1 MELLLGKETA
11 LKIKEQV
18 KNEVDKLEVKP
29 KYVVLINKNDSTS
42 IGYVNMQR
50 KNATS
55 LGIEFESIEM
65 DDSEEQY
72 IETIERLNNDKSVTA
87 VMLTRP
93 LFKGADEKKII
104 SHLSSLK
111 DVDAMSSASLGELF
125 VGSSDYLAPCTA
137 EAIMKLIK
145 AYNIELKGKDVLV
158 VGRSISVGRP
168 VALMLL
174 EENATVTIA
183 HSRTSDLNDKLKN
196 YDVIIA
202 AVGKAHLIDASL
214 CKEDAIIIDAGIHY
228 LEDGSIVGD
237 VKPSD
242 KVKAISKVPGGVGT
256 ITSAVL
262 MENIMK
268 LYHKQRG

>member
-1 MELLLGKETA
+1 MELLLGKETS
-11 LKIKEQV
+11 LSIKEQV
-18 KNEVDKLEVKP
+18 KNEVEKLEIKP
-29 KYVVLINKNDSTS
+29 KYVVLINKNDSSS

-50 KNATS
+50 KNALS

-65 DDSEEQY
+65 NDSEEEY
-72 IETIERLNNDKSVTA
+72 IDTIEKLNKDDKVTA
-87 VMLTRP
+87 IMLTRP

-104 SHLSSLK
+104 SHLSPLK
-111 DVDAMSSASLGELF
+111 DVDAMNSSSLGELF
-125 VGSSDYLAPCTA
+125 VGSESYLAPCTA

-158 VGRSISVGRP
+158 VGRSISVGKP
-168 VALMLL
+168 VAMMLL

-183 HSRTSDLNDKLKN
+183 HSRTANLKNKLKD
-196 YDVIIA
+196 YDVVVA
-202 AVGKAHLIDASL
+202 AVGKPWLIDAAD
-214 CKEDAIIIDAGIHY
+214 CKEEAVIIDAGIHY

-242 KVKAISKVPGGVGT
+242 KVKAMSKVPGGVGT